1 MYYRV
6 KLKDHV
12 RVPPEHMDKPMKEAI
27 LVMLKDR
34 FDGFI
39 SKEFGVV
46 VNVVSVGNIGDG
58 VLVPGDGAPYYDT
71 EFELIAFRPEMQ
83 EVILGRVRD
92 MADFGAFLN
101 MGPIDGM
108 VHVSQ
113 TMDDFVSFS
122 KDKVLTG
129 RDSARSLKIG
139 DDCRARV
146 TAVSFKDPSNPKI
159 GCTMRQSGLGK
170 LEWIYEPAAVEPKK
184 KTGKADKKEESK

>member
-92 MADFGAFLN
+92 MADFGAFL
-101 MGPIDGM
+101 
-108 VHVSQ
+108 
-113 TMDDFVSFS
+113 DDFVSFS